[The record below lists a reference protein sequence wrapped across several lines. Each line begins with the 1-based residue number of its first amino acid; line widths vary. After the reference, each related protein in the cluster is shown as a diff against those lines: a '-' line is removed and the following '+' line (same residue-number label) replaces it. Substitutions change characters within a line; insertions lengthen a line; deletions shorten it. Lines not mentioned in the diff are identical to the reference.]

1 MAHVRISGIQRY
13 IMESIH
19 ALLILCQGI
28 RINRSFNGRV
38 RELSHVVI
46 LVNLGREMIG
56 VEDDSEAFHTVKIV
70 A

>member
-1 MAHVRISGIQRY
+1 
-13 IMESIH
+13 MESIH